1 MSPDKA
7 KTLPLKKFYIDLK
20 WTRLVKTLENYGVSM
35 SSIYDIL
42 NVLDS
47 VEEPRAFNILIE
59 GTILILFIDSTKY
72 SNSILI
78 LE

>member
-7 KTLPLKKFYIDLK
+7 KTLPLKKFYVDLK
-20 WTRLVKTLENYGVSM
+20 WTRLVKALENYGVSM

-59 GTILILFIDSTKY
+59 GISHIPNQARIFAA
-72 SNSILI
+72 
-78 LE
+78 

>member
-7 KTLPLKKFYIDLK
+7 KTMPLKKFYVDLK
-20 WTRLVKTLENYGVSM
+20 WTRLVKALENYGVSM

-47 VEEPRAFNILIE
+47 VKEQRAFNILIE
-59 GTILILFIDSTKY
+59 GIVHTAGYRST
-72 SNSILI
+72 LDR
-78 LE
+78 LRL